1 MRKTREKISKA
12 ADAMLATAT
21 ACLRLSDEEAQSSII
36 LHYTASHQRKDAD
49 RLSDCAKSL
58 ARLGQKLEADA
69 MDLKASLD
77 ALSADRSI
85 VVHELVT

>member
-21 ACLRLSDEEAQSSII
+21 ACLRLSDEETQSSIK
-36 LHYTASHQRKDAD
+36 LHNSASHQRKDAD
-49 RLSDCAKSL
+49 RLSDCAKKL

-69 MDLKASLD
+69 LDLKASLD
-77 ALSADRSI
+77 ALTADKSI
-85 VVHELVT
+85 VVDELVA